1 MRKRLLCLAG
11 ILLTTGCLAGCGE
24 KEISPGDI
32 AGYDQGESYLSIW
45 VHSIEDTEEGQA
57 YRESVASFNEEYD
70 GKYFAD
76 IEFIPRND
84 SGGGYSDK
92 INASVM
98 AGGLP
103 DVLTVDGPNVAAYA
117 TNGIIQPLAEL
128 TEEEKGVYLPSIIE
142 QGTYDDKL
150 YALGV
155 MESSVGLYYN
165 KAILEKAGIKV
176 PDSEHPWTWTEFQG
190 ILEQLK
196 PLMKEKNGYAL
207 DMTFPVGE
215 ASIYYYAPFI
225 WANGGDF
232 VSEDGVSV
240 DGYFNSGEN
249 VETMQYF
256 RTIVENGY
264 MSEAPVDKL
273 FESGRAAFKFD
284 GAWEVNTIYGSY
296 PDIELG
302 VAPYVVGDGWSG
314 ERYTPTGSWAFAASS
329 GTKDIE
335 GATEL
340 VRWMSGVESG
350 IRIWEMSK
358 SLPSTYEAFESID
371 VFQTDENYSALYNQ
385 LSDYGHP
392 RPKTPVYPQVSTS
405 FQEVLESVALGGKD
419 AQTEMDKSVERI
431 NAKLERYTR
440 E

>member
-1 MRKRLLCLAG
+1 MRKRLLFLAG
-11 ILLTTGCLAGCGE
+11 TLLLMSCLTACQQ
-24 KEISPGDI
+24 KEPRPEDRD
-32 AGYDQGESYLSIW
+32 GYEQGEAYLSIW
-45 VHSIEDTEEGQA
+45 VHSIEDTEEGRA
-57 YRESVASFNEEYD
+57 YREAVESFNTQYD
-70 GKYFAD
+70 GTYFAD

-117 TNGIIQPLAEL
+117 ANNIIQPLAEL
-128 TEEEKGVYLPSIIE
+128 SEEERSIYLPSILE
-142 QGTYDDKL
+142 QGTYNDKL

-165 KAILEKAGIKV
+165 KAILREAGITV
-176 PDSEHPWTWTEFQG
+176 PDASQPWTRSEFLQ

-196 PLMKEKNGYAL
+196 PLMTEKKGYPL
-207 DMTFPVGE
+207 DMTFPTGE

-225 WANGGDF
+225 WSNGGDF
-232 VSEDGVSV
+232 VSEDGLTV
-240 DGYFNSGEN
+240 DGYFNSAQN
-249 VETMQYF
+249 AETMQYF
-256 RTIVENGY
+256 RTIVENEY

-284 GAWEVNTIYGSY
+284 GAWEVRTIYGSY

-302 VAPYVVGDGWSG
+302 VAPYIVSNDWNG

-329 GTKDIE
+329 ETDNIA

-340 VRWMSGVESG
+340 VKWMSNVESG
-350 IRIWEMSK
+350 IRIWEMSNTF
-358 SLPSTYEAFESID
+358 PSTYEAFESID
-371 VFQTDENYSALYNQ
+371 IFQTDENYAALYEQ
-385 LSDYGHP
+385 LNNYGHP
-392 RPKTPVYPQVSTS
+392 RPQTPVYPQVSTS
-405 FQEVLESVALGGKD
+405 FQTALESIALGGKD
-419 AQTEMDKSVERI
+419 AQSELDKSVERI
-431 NAKLERYTR
+431 NAKLKRYVR